1 MEGSESLGEAGVM
14 PPPMFLASVRK
25 LKKIEGLDGFLMQ
38 WFVQSVRK
46 PKKTDEL
53 QFSLCF

>member
-1 MEGSESLGEAGVM
+1 MRATEVM

-25 LKKIEGLDGFLMQ
+25 RKKTERLDGFLER
-38 WFVQSVRK
+38 WFAQRVRK

-53 QFSLCF
+53 